1 MTQPKTEM
9 ETIFVTNGGSG
20 GGGGSTPNSSTT
32 NSSTDSDAANPT
44 TTSSASTSTPATT
57 TSSGTTTTVLQ
68 LTNGTPNGPGLQKVV
83 LEDLSFFSGG
93 GGATSPASKKRS
105 AAGAKNE
112 IETTIYVTAS
122 TNGGTDN
129 GTDSTTLLVNGSGE
143 PGPGLQKIVL
153 EDIKLEDYYN
163 ETMEESLCKQ
173 FKFQIT
179 NNELKMMIENSVL
192 ETNTAKPYRYL
203 TGNFIRVFERHVE
216 LFEKQKIPIQKRNNV
231 VYEES
236 LRNNTVY
243 MRVNG
248 DCKLCPKANR
258 VRYII
263 LTFNTRNFPYFPIF
277 FG

>member
-1 MTQPKTEM
+1 MTESKSEIDS
-9 ETIFVTNGGSG
+9 IFVTTNGTGNAAVNQDDTTSV
-20 GGGGSTPNSSTT
+20 PSTT
-32 NSSTDSDAANPT
+32 ITGTSAAPSNSADVT
-44 TTSSASTSTPATT
+44 T
-57 TSSGTTTTVLQ
+57 TTTTVQAPQVITEANSIQ
-68 LTNGTPNGPGLQKVV
+68 LNGTNGPSLQKV
-83 LEDLSFFSGG
+83 
-93 GGATSPASKKRS
+93 
-105 AAGAKNE
+105 
-112 IETTIYVTAS
+112 
-122 TNGGTDN
+122 
-129 GTDSTTLLVNGSGE
+129 
-143 PGPGLQKIVL
+143 VL

-179 NNELKMMIENSVL
+179 HNELKVMIENSVL

-216 LFEKQKIPIQKRNNV
+216 VFEKQRIPIQKRNNV

-258 VRYII
+258 VR
-263 LTFNTRNFPYFPIF
+263 
-277 FG
+277 

>member
-1 MTQPKTEM
+1 MTDSKSDM
-9 ETIFVTNGGSG
+9 DTIFVTTNGTG
-20 GGGGSTPNSSTT
+20 
-32 NSSTDSDAANPT
+32 PT
-44 TTSSASTSTPATT
+44 TTVVAASAASTTT
-57 TSSGTTTTVLQ
+57 TSTTAATSTSSAGPSTASMAGSSSTPGSANSDPALQ
-68 LTNGTPNGPGLQKVV
+68 ASNGTPQQPQVITEANSIQLNG
-83 LEDLSFFSGG
+83 
-93 GGATSPASKKRS
+93 
-105 AAGAKNE
+105 
-112 IETTIYVTAS
+112 
-122 TNGGTDN
+122 TNG
-129 GTDSTTLLVNGSGE
+129 

-179 NNELKMMIENSVL
+179 NNELKSMIENSVL

-216 LFEKQKIPIQKRNNV
+216 VFEKQRIPIQKRNNV

-258 VRYII
+258 VR
-263 LTFNTRNFPYFPIF
+263 
-277 FG
+277 

>member
-1 MTQPKTEM
+1 MTEPKTEI
-9 ETIFVTNGGSG
+9 ETIFVTTTNGATS
-20 GGGGSTPNSSTT
+20 SSTVT
-32 NSSTDSDAANPT
+32 V
-44 TTSSASTSTPATT
+44 ASTSSSVDSPN
-57 TSSGTTTTVLQ
+57 TSEMGSVQTQVPQVITEANSIQ
-68 LTNGTPNGPGLQKVV
+68 LNGTNGPSLQKV
-83 LEDLSFFSGG
+83 
-93 GGATSPASKKRS
+93 
-105 AAGAKNE
+105 
-112 IETTIYVTAS
+112 
-122 TNGGTDN
+122 
-129 GTDSTTLLVNGSGE
+129 
-143 PGPGLQKIVL
+143 VL

-179 NNELKMMIENSVL
+179 HNELKMMIENSVL

-216 LFEKQKIPIQKRNNV
+216 VFEKQRIPIQKRNNV

-258 VRYII
+258 VR
-263 LTFNTRNFPYFPIF
+263 
-277 FG
+277 